1 MDKFNGKRNSPD
13 TADAASTSERRRL
26 GRVVHDD
33 RGLASVEWHDAPEDY
48 ERPVLEIEQTG
59 SHKRASKLLESA
71 DRLAVRIDDTFN
83 PYDRVP
89 DASSTTIV
97 GPPGAPGKS
106 GKRDLKKLS
115 AWLKMMRELEERKKK
130 EGSED

>member
-1 MDKFNGKRNSPD
+1 MDKLNGKRNSPD
-13 TADAASTSERRRL
+13 TADSASTSERRRM

-33 RGLASVEWHDAPEDY
+33 RGAASVEWRDAPDDY

-59 SHKRASKLLESA
+59 SHKRASKLLKSA
-71 DRLAVRIDDTFN
+71 DPLSMRNDDTFN

-89 DASSTTIV
+89 DATSTTIV

-130 EGSED
+130 DGSED

>member
-1 MDKFNGKRNSPD
+1 M
-13 TADAASTSERRRL
+13 

-33 RGLASVEWHDAPEDY
+33 RGVASLEWRDAPDDY

-59 SHKRASKLLESA
+59 SQKRMSRLLKDS
-71 DRLAVRIDDTFN
+71 DGLAIRNDDTFN
-83 PYDRVP
+83 PYDR

-97 GPPGAPGKS
+97 GPPGAPGKT

-115 AWLKMMRELEERKKK
+115 AWLKMMRELEERKKTD
-130 EGSED
+130 GSED